1 MAKNSAKSKG
11 YRKQVKKKPFLTKKE
26 IIELIVIL
34 AVILLG
40 VILFN
45 TLYDDGFTKKVEPGE
60 VVAYAGENLRD
71 RYKKLADIGEVEGFT
86 LEDRPEGTSPITT
99 YDFLPNDEN
108 STITSVSVSGSFL
121 DADSLVSAT
130 ISYMQNSLDSI
141 SEVQETTIQGHDA
154 KVFAYT
160 YSHYDPS
167 FGLEEGAEI
176 PVMTEEELAAQE
188 PNRYC
193 QNVNAYISID
203 DTHTLCLHI
212 YSKDV
217 DNSFYLEDAQ
227 LLDFV
232 KAHESAFT
240 AVQAD

>member
-11 YRKQVKKKPFLTKKE
+11 YRKQIKKKPFLTKKE

-34 AVILLG
+34 AVIVLG

-45 TLYDDGFTKKVEPGE
+45 TLYDDGFTKKVAPGE
-60 VVAYAGENLRD
+60 VVSYAGDNLRD
-71 RYKKLADIGEVEGFT
+71 RYKKLADIGEIEGFT
-86 LEDRPEGTSPITT
+86 LEDRPEDVSPITT

-108 STITSVSVSGSFL
+108 SIITSVSVSGSFL
-121 DADSLVSAT
+121 DADSLVAAT
-130 ISYMQNSLDSI
+130 MSYMQESLDSI
-141 SEVQETTIQGHDA
+141 SEIQKTTIQGYDA
-154 KVFAYT
+154 TVFGYT

-167 FGLEEGAEI
+167 FGLEEGAEV
-176 PVMTEEELAAQE
+176 PEMTAEELAAQE

-212 YSKDV
+212 YSKDIN
-217 DNSFYLEDAQ
+217 DSYYLEDAE
-227 LLDFV
+227 LVDFV
-232 KAHESAFT
+232 KTYESAFT